1 MNDKKK
7 NDKDLNKRLSIAM
20 AIFALVMI
28 VLLIIFLFICY
39 KVFTV
44 DDINSARKL
53 LLTSCIFALVT
64 LSTRKWLTPLCMK
77 IAGLDKMDLESLEKD
92 NDDLDP

>member
-1 MNDKKK
+1 MNDKNK
-7 NDKDLNKRLSIAM
+7 NNKDINKRLSIAM
-20 AIFALVMI
+20 AIFSLVML

-53 LLTSCIFALVT
+53 LLTSCVFALVT
-64 LSTRKWLTPLCMK
+64 LSTRKWLAPLCMK
-77 IAGLDKMDLESLEKD
+77 IAGLDKIDVESLKE
-92 NDDLDP
+92 NNNDLDL